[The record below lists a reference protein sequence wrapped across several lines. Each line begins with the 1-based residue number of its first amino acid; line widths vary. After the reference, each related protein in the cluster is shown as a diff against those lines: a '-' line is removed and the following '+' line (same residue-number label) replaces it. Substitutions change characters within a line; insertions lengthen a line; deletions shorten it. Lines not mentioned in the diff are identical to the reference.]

1 MCSLSPWPALVNQ
14 VTCRL
19 MTAAGGVQIIPVG
32 TTGTYSVEIIQGR
45 TAGCTVNYLGA
56 NTCAAGGGV
65 LLQVFTQGTTGYQQW
80 TFTEVRTHCCMT

>member
-1 MCSLSPWPALVNQ
+1 MRA
-14 VTCRL
+14 
-19 MTAAGGVQIIPVG
+19 VQIIPVG

-65 LLQVFTQGTTGYQQW
+65 LLQAFTQGTTGYQQW
-80 TFTEVRTHCCMT
+80 TFTEVGRRPCTSTGPADASFSICLFTA